1 MNFPI
6 AQTNSL
12 VPRLLSSGETL
23 CLKVSTQLKL
33 FPRSHDNS
41 SYWKSTADLFWHIRS
56 LSLSLS
62 SSLFLTGKIMFT
74 SLIDYFSK
82 KIFFVL
88 NNDSWNFH
96 RQKQQYQLISLISQ
110 IFTLQEW
117 YLSTDFVK
125 WFREVYPFMIIPVV
139 PMLKSWWGWK
149 LSTIIWWRV

>member
-12 VPRLLSSGETL
+12 IPRFLVSGETL
-23 CLKVSTQLKL
+23 CLKLSTHLKL

-41 SYWKSTADLFWHIRS
+41 SYWKSTADLFRHIRS

-62 SSLFLTGKIMFT
+62 SSLFLTGKIMFM
-74 SLIDYFSK
+74 SLIDYFSEK
-82 KIFFVL
+82 NFFVL

-96 RQKQQYQLISLISQ
+96 RRKQQYEPISLISQ
-110 IFTLQEW
+110 IFTWQEW

-125 WFREVYPFMIIPVV
+125 SVKYLLGKNDIYQLILWNDLGRFTH
-139 PMLKSWWGWK
+139 SW
-149 LSTIIWWRV
+149 